1 MYFRCLR
8 SFFFLFIVL
17 ILIKNSLSFC
27 CLFLF
32 FAYFF
37 ELNYKQEI
45 NRWIINLFHEKIKI
59 LLKISFLKI
68 ISNVFNLFINKFIDN
83 IINLF
88 VLSNRNFD
96 CHHLDVLTGLT
107 NILIISI
114 NIRVPKWNN
123 HEVTLFIFLQ

>member
-8 SFFFLFIVL
+8 SFFFIYSANLYNKLVFF
-17 ILIKNSLSFC
+17 FC

-37 ELNYKQEI
+37 ELRYKQGI